1 MIEMKALQTIF
12 DSIPLL
18 RSLILRL
25 RNRLKIEKNKCRLS
39 NLHCS
44 GNRIVLSGSQNA
56 LDCTATCFL
65 RECTVRMDGSRNN
78 FVVCGQSELY
88 GEGIQNV
95 FICGNDNHILV
106 GENCNLRKVSFFIRG
121 NGNRIII
128 GDNCSAYAVQFHIEQ
143 DRNEI
148 NIGSGTTMHGRE
160 EHAIHMA
167 ADEGSKILIG
177 EDCMLSHGI
186 QIRSTDSHSIV
197 DLDGVRI
204 NPAKNVVVGVHCWI
218 GLQSILLKGT
228 VLEPHC
234 VVGAGAVC
242 SKRYGKANSIIAGNP
257 AKIVRENIDWDR
269 KFV

>member
-1 MIEMKALQTIF
+1 MKDQIQNTL
-12 DSIPLL
+12 DSIPPL
-18 RSLILRL
+18 RFLIPRL
-25 RNRLKIEKNKCRLS
+25 RNRLRIEKNKCLLS
-39 NLHCS
+39 NLHCR
-44 GNRIVLSGSQNA
+44 GNRIFLSGRQNE
-56 LDCTATCFL
+56 LDCAASGFL
-65 RECTVRMDGSRNN
+65 RECTVRIEGSCNN
-78 FVVCGQSELY
+78 LMVRGQSELY

-95 FICGNDNHILV
+95 FICGNDNYILV

-121 NGNRIII
+121 NGNRIVI

-143 DRNEI
+143 DGNEI
-148 NIGSGTTMHGRE
+148 IIGNRTTLHGRD
-160 EHAIHMA
+160 EHTIHMA
-167 ADEGSKILIG
+167 ADEESKILIG

-204 NPAKNVVVGVHCWI
+204 NPAKNVVIGSHCWI

-234 VVGAGAVC
+234 VVGAGSVC
-242 SKRYGKANSIIAGNP
+242 SKRYGKANCILAGNP

-269 KFV
+269 EFI

>member
-1 MIEMKALQTIF
+1 MKTQIQKTLDAVPF
-12 DSIPLL
+12 L
-18 RSLILRL
+18 RSIFLHS
-25 RNRLKIEKNKCRLS
+25 RNSLKVGTNKCSLS

-44 GNRIVLSGSQNA
+44 GNRVIMSGSNDELA
-56 LDCTATCFL
+56 CAVDAFL
-65 RECTVRMDGSRNN
+65 RDCLVRMEGDNN
-78 FVVCGQSELY
+78 RLIINKQSVLY

-95 FICGNDNHILV
+95 YICGHDNLIVV
-106 GENCNLRKVSFFIRG
+106 GKNCNLRKISFFIRG
-121 NGNRIII
+121 NGNRIIL
-128 GDNCSAYAVQFHIEQ
+128 GDNCSANAVQIHFEQ
-143 DRNEI
+143 DGNEI
-148 NIGSGTTMHGRE
+148 NIGNGTTMHGRE

-204 NPAKNVVVGVHCWI
+204 NPAKNVVIGSHCWI

-242 SKRYGKANSIIAGNP
+242 SKRYGKANCILAGNP